1 MSFDHRA
8 PGTDPDAWTPVLARV
23 DSTPIA
29 LDGYDRVLVVAPHPD
44 DETLGA
50 GGLIAIAA
58 EAGLPVHVV
67 LVSRGEGSHP
77 DSPTITPDQL
87 RVRRTAEFRAAL
99 DALHPA
105 VTSTVLDVP
114 DGGLREHAE
123 VLAHALA
130 GHLSS
135 GPAAPGSAATGPAAT
150 GRAAPGRTLLVAPW
164 QGDGHRD
171 HRIAGEVAERLAAE
185 TPDVD
190 LLSYPVWAWHW
201 DDPAAP
207 ALPVA
212 GLRALP
218 LPTAVLDRKRRA
230 LDAHVSQVHPL
241 SPAPGDEAIVDDRHA
256 RHHLRDQEWFVAP
269 SVADTAT
276 ATANAAEHTTASRS
290 RESFDAHYDRKP
302 EGWDFDGS
310 WYEQRKRAVTL
321 AALPRRRYRSALEL
335 GCATGVLTA
344 ALTERADSVLGTDIS
359 RAPLE
364 RARRRAPSAQFV
376 QAALPAEWPA
386 GRWDLVVMSEVGY
399 YLSPADLDATID
411 RVLASL
417 DDDGVL
423 VACHWRHPDSDA
435 VTDGDT
441 VDAHLAARWPRPAL
455 VRHVEPDFVL
465 SVLPGPAVASVART
479 EGLVR

>member
-8 PGTDPDAWTPVLARV
+8 PGTDPDAWTPVLDRV
-23 DSTPIA
+23 DTAPIA

-50 GGLIAIAA
+50 GGLIAAA
-58 EAGLPVHVV
+58 ADAGLPVHVV

-77 DSPTITPDQL
+77 DSPTTSPEDL
-87 RVRRTAEFRAAL
+87 SVRRAEEFRTAL
-99 DALHPA
+99 LALHPT
-105 VTSTVLDVP
+105 VTWSVLDVP
-114 DGGLREHAE
+114 DGGLREQPE
-123 VLAHALA
+123 TLADALA
-130 GHLSS
+130 DHLSAEAD
-135 GPAAPGSAATGPAAT
+135 PPGA
-150 GRAAPGRTLLVAPW
+150 GRTLVVAPW

-171 HRIAGEVAERLAAE
+171 HRVAGEVAARLVAD

-190 LLSYPVWAWHW
+190 LLAYPVWAWHW
-201 DDPAAP
+201 DDPVAP
-207 ALPVA
+207 ALPLA
-212 GLRALP
+212 RLRALP
-218 LPTAVLDRKRRA
+218 LSSAVLDRKRRA
-230 LDAHVSQVHPL
+230 LDAHASQVRPL
-241 SPAPGDEAIVDDRHA
+241 SSAPGDEAIVDDRHA
-256 RHHLRDQEWFVAP
+256 RHHIRDREWFVDVRTDSATTEPTAP
-269 SVADTAT
+269 
-276 ATANAAEHTTASRS
+276 SRS

-344 ALTERADSVLGTDIS
+344 ALTERADAVLGTDIS

-364 RARRRAPSAQFV
+364 RARRRAPSARFV
-376 QAALPAEWPA
+376 QAALPTEWPD

-399 YLSPADLDATID
+399 YLSPADLDVTID

-465 SVLPGPAVASVART
+465 SVLPGPSVTSVARA

>member
-1 MSFDHRA
+1 VVSFDHRA
-8 PGTDPDAWTPVLARV
+8 PGTDPDAWTPVLAAV
-23 DSTPIA
+23 DTAPIA
-29 LDGYDRVLVVAPHPD
+29 LDRYDRVLVVAPHPD

-50 GGLIAIAA
+50 GGLIATAA
-58 EAGLPVHVV
+58 DVGLPVHVV

-77 DSPTITPDQL
+77 HSPTTTSDQL
-87 RVRRTAEFRAAL
+87 RVRRTEEFRAAL
-99 DALHPA
+99 LALHPA

-123 VLAHALA
+123 VLAVALTE
-130 GHLSS
+130 HLS
-135 GPAAPGSAATGPAAT
+135 TT
-150 GRAAPGRTLLVAPW
+150 TDHTRACRTLLVAPW
-164 QGDGHRD
+164 RGDGHRD
-171 HRIAGEVAERLAAE
+171 HRIAGEVAERAVSD

-201 DDPAAP
+201 DDPAGP

-218 LPTAVLDRKRRA
+218 LPMAVLDRKHRA
-230 LDAHVSQVHPL
+230 LDAHASQVRPL
-241 SPAPGDEAIVDDRHA
+241 SPASGDEAIVDDRHA
-256 RHHLRDQEWFVAP
+256 RHHLRDEEWFV
-269 SVADTAT
+269 DTSTEHAT
-276 ATANAAEHTTASRS
+276 AELATASRS

-344 ALTERADSVLGTDIS
+344 ALTERADAVLGTDIS
-359 RAPLE
+359 SAPLE
-364 RARRRAPSAQFV
+364 RARRRAPSARFV
-376 QAALPAEWPA
+376 QAALPSEWPA

-399 YLSPADLDATID
+399 YLSPADLDVTID

-423 VACHWRHPDSDA
+423 VTCHWRHPDRDA

-455 VRHVEPDFVL
+455 VHHVEPDFVL
-465 SVLPGPAVASVART
+465 SVLPGPSVTSVARA

>member
-1 MSFDHRA
+1 VVSFDHRA
-8 PGTDPDAWTPVLARV
+8 PGTDPDAWTPVLDAV
-23 DSTPIA
+23 DSLPVT
-29 LDGYDRVLVVAPHPD
+29 LDRHDRVLVVAPHPD

-50 GGLIAIAA
+50 GGLIATAA
-58 EAGLPVHVV
+58 DAGLPVHVV

-77 DSPTITPDQL
+77 DSPTTTAADL
-87 RVRRTAEFRAAL
+87 AVRRAEEFRVAL
-99 DALHPA
+99 LALHPA
-105 VTSTVLDVP
+105 VTSSVLDVP

-123 VLAHALA
+123 ALA
-130 GHLSS
+130 VALTEQL
-135 GPAAPGSAATGPAAT
+135 ATGP
-150 GRAAPGRTLLVAPW
+150 GSAAPGRTLLVAPW
-164 QGDGHRD
+164 RGDGHRD
-171 HRIAGEVAERLAAE
+171 HRIAGEIAERIAADA
-185 TPDVD
+185 PDVD

-201 DDPAAP
+201 DDPATP
-207 ALPVA
+207 ELPVA

-218 LPTAVLDRKRRA
+218 LSTAVLDRKRRA
-230 LDAHVSQVHPL
+230 LDAHGSQVRPL

-256 RHHLRDQEWFVAP
+256 RHHLRTEEWFVT
-269 SVADTAT
+269 ADTENT
-276 ATANAAEHTTASRS
+276 TTEPAAASRS

-321 AALPRRRYRSALEL
+321 AALPRPRFQSALEL

-344 ALTERADSVLGTDIS
+344 ALTERADAVLGTDIA

-364 RARRRAPSAQFV
+364 RARRRAPSARFV
-376 QAALPAEWPA
+376 QAALPAEWPT

-399 YLSPADLDATID
+399 YLSPADLDVTID

-441 VDAHLAARWPRPAL
+441 VDAHLSARWPRPAL

-465 SVLPGPAVASVART
+465 SVLPGPSVTSVARA